1 MSDSKKLWTKNF
13 TTIIFASALGCIG
26 NIIGS
31 FALSFLVFEET
42 QSTFAASL
50 NLALRV
56 IPGFFIPLCVSP
68 TLDRIPRKP
77 VLVATDGVASVV
89 YVLAGLWLKS
99 HEFRYI
105 PYLIFSLILASL
117 GSFDELTYNSI
128 YPKLIPEGM
137 EEKGFSVSSMLYP
150 ILAVTMTPVAAFL
163 YKHVDVAFIL
173 MGQGICSALA
183 AIIENRIDVVEEIKE
198 GTDFSFKQWWGD
210 IKDTAAYL
218 KQERGLF
225 NQTIHTAVNN
235 GFGDGTGTM
244 LVAFFSTTPGFSIAM
259 YSAFTVVEFI
269 GRTVGAT
276 ILYKTEVPKEKKY
289 GRALF
294 VYFTYN
300 LMDTILLWIPYPFM
314 LINRCIC
321 GFLGVQSYTLR
332 YAAIQKY
339 IPESMR
345 SRINAFQSVVCLS
358 FASVQT
364 ILVGLLGDI
373 LPYKYVFAF
382 TGLTSAIVC
391 LLTIVRTK
399 EDVRKI
405 YTSEGINEN

>member
-1 MSDSKKLWTKNF
+1 LNENKKLWTKNF
-13 TTIIFASALGCIG
+13 TTIIGASALGCIG

-56 IPGFFIPLCVSP
+56 IPGFLIPLCVSP

-77 VLVATDGVASVV
+77 VLVATDMVASVV
-89 YVLAGLWLKS
+89 YVLAGFWLKNN
-99 HEFRYI
+99 EFRYI
-105 PYLIFSLILASL
+105 PYLIFSLVLASL
-117 GSFDELTYNSI
+117 GSFDELTYDSI

-137 EEKGFSVSSMLYP
+137 EEKGFSISSMLYP
-150 ILAVTMTPVAAFL
+150 ILSVTMTPVAAFL
-163 YKHVDVAFIL
+163 YKHVDVAYIL
-173 MGQGICSALA
+173 IGQGICSMLA
-183 AIIENRIDVVEEIKE
+183 TLVENRIEIQEEIKE
-198 GTDFSFKQWWGD
+198 GTNFSFKQWWGD

-218 KQERGLF
+218 KSEPGLL

-269 GRTVGAT
+269 GRTIGGAY
-276 ILYKTEVPKEKKY
+276 IYKKEIPKERKY
-289 GRALF
+289 GRAIFIYL
-294 VYFTYN
+294 TYN
-300 LMDTILLWIPYPFM
+300 VMDAILLWIPYPFM
-314 LINRCIC
+314 LINRTIC

-332 YAAIQKY
+332 YAAVQKY

-345 SRINAFQSVVCLS
+345 SRINAFQSVVFLLFS
-358 FASVQT
+358 SIQT
-364 ILVGLLGDI
+364 IFVGILGDI
-373 LPYKYVFAF
+373 LPYKYVFA
-382 TGLTSAIVC
+382 LTAMISVIVC
-391 LLTIVRTK
+391 FATIIRKKSAV
-399 EDVRKI
+399 EKI
-405 YTSEGINEN
+405 YTSEGLNNN